1 MSDMPPITKQA
12 TEKARRLAAQAYPNA
27 HLANDEEA
35 ELIAQTLIEK
45 QARCEAVSDE
55 HSIKI
60 IEGCFK
66 VDSKTNRLIS
76 YGFVIFDGE
85 ATFELKADAFE
96 YLSKNGFEC
105 TDFMQAFLAGQDGI
119 IAKCWHE
126 DFINTYN
133 E

>member
-1 MSDMPPITKQA
+1 MSNTSSITKLT
-12 TEKARRLAAQAYPNA
+12 TERARRLAAQAYPNA

-35 ELIAQTLIEK
+35 ALIAQTLIEK
-45 QARCEAVSDE
+45 QVKCETINDD
-55 HSIKI
+55 HSLKI

-76 YGFVIFDGE
+76 YGFVIFDSE
-85 ATFELKADAFE
+85 AIFELKADALE
-96 YLSKNGFEC
+96 YLNKNGFDC
-105 TDFMQAFLAGQDGI
+105 TEFMQAFLAGQDGI

-133 E
+133 

>member
-35 ELIAQTLIEK
+35 VLIAQTLIEK

-60 IEGCFK
+60 IEGC
-66 VDSKTNRLIS
+66 
-76 YGFVIFDGE
+76 Y
-85 ATFELKADAFE
+85 ELP
-96 YLSKNGFEC
+96 
-105 TDFMQAFLAGQDGI
+105 T
-119 IAKCWHE
+119 
-126 DFINTYN
+126 T
-133 E
+133 